1 MLNGL
6 FVTHFFTTSTGGLSS
21 SSDEYSSPI
30 PNQQINPN
38 HQFSPTNPYNRQ
50 RQANGMPQNPQ
61 YNPYPQYTN
70 SISPIRGVAADP
82 LGMDIFILDSYVV
95 ILFSDKW
102 TSWGRIPGTQITP
115 RDWIFWTTFYRNY
128 RFWPLTTI
136 SE

>member
-6 FVTHFFTTSTGGLSS
+6 FITHFFTTSTGGLSS

-102 TSWGRIPGTQITP
+102 TSWGKYLGPKLCPGNGFFGP
-115 RDWIFWTTFYRNY
+115 HFF
-128 RFWPLTTI
+128 
-136 SE
+136 